1 MRRLT
6 AFICAAAMAFG
17 MTATAVAAPSIG
29 SLIPEAPAL
38 VEGTL
43 PENYWLAVQDADT
56 ASYTNETVARVVER
70 FNDDEA
76 EIPMTFPEVLEE
88 LEVDTETEIR
98 THALDVVVNPLD
110 YESLT
115 PFVDLVITDGT
126 EVSYTTDGEVRAT
139 IQVEPAGD
147 LEAEDLLL
155 MQVDPETGEVYFLDV
170 EEYDP
175 ETGEITATFPCLG
188 PIMVLV
194 KTETAAAA
202 AAE

>member
-1 MRRLT
+1 M
-6 AFICAAAMAFG
+6 
-17 MTATAVAAPSIG
+17 
-29 SLIPEAPAL
+29 
-38 VEGTL
+38 
-43 PENYWLAVQDADT
+43 
-56 ASYTNETVARVVER
+56 
-70 FNDDEA
+70 
-76 EIPMTFPEVLEE
+76 
-88 LEVDTETEIR
+88 
-98 THALDVVVNPLD
+98 
-110 YESLT
+110 
-115 PFVDLVITDGT
+115 DLVITDGT

-139 IQVEPAGD
+139 IQVEPARD

>member
-29 SLIPEAPAL
+29 SLIPEAPVL

-43 PENYWLAVQDADT
+43 PENYWLDVQDADT

-76 EIPMTFPEVLEE
+76 EVPMTFPEVLEE

-98 THALDVVVNPLD
+98 THSLDVVVNPLD

-139 IQVEPAGD
+139 IQVEPARD

>member
-76 EIPMTFPEVLEE
+76 EVPMTFPEVLEE

-139 IQVEPAGD
+139 IQVEPARD

-194 KTETAAAA
+194 KTETAAVA